1 MTDTDKLAALLVEY
15 AGGSEGRLDAHH
27 FPLLA
32 RWLTERGVVVSK
44 GIAERGQTT
53 PSGAESPETDTTTV
67 EPSEAAI
74 EAFREGANWRKEWF
88 RRFRLDVKH
97 GLTAAYRAQ
106 FGDP

>member
-32 RWLTERGVVVSK
+32 RWLTERGVIHVDDIK
-44 GIAERGQTT
+44 PFCKPI
-53 PSGAESPETDTTTV
+53 
-67 EPSEAAI
+67 EPSETAMRAA
-74 EAFREGANWRKEWF
+74 REEWDCA
-88 RRFRLDVKH
+88 LLEDVNDDERI
-97 GLTAAYRAQ
+97 GMALRAAYRAQ